1 MRPFLKVHPALE
13 LAELRATA
21 LLGPG
26 TGSALSIGTIPW
38 LQQHSLQISSSSAL
52 PRPGKGSG
60 LLKANFPILDPS
72 VSPPPTFHGS
82 ALFRFPSVADMAEPI
97 DMFFYR
103 PSSAQA
109 MCRVVAWLKRG

>member
-38 LQQHSLQISSSSAL
+38 LQQHSLQVSSSSAL
-52 PRPGKGSG
+52 PRPGKGVWFVEGKLPHTRSIR
-60 LLKANFPILDPS
+60 LTVTNIPRLSPIQVPECGR
-72 VSPPPTFHGS
+72 HG
-82 ALFRFPSVADMAEPI
+82 
-97 DMFFYR
+97 
-103 PSSAQA
+103 
-109 MCRVVAWLKRG
+109 